1 MSLMPCFDKGQGL
14 DESTVL
20 ARLLAGYGEIE
31 LQMCM
36 CLIVVEGDIDTP
48 IRAIFEKTGAER
60 RIKKGRKA
68 LRTEYAKAGLL
79 TELAVAL
86 ADLDWCR
93 QIRNQYSHCQWFWI
107 ASRGL
112 CFVNLEELAKQPN
125 IITSV
130 TAKTHRIDVPLLEKQ
145 EEYFWYVKQCFMHL
159 ETAYRAWNEGQA
171 RGGRAGP
178 ASFIYP
184 KPLKIPRPPAH
195 N

>member
-130 TAKTHRIDVPLLEKQ
+130 TQKHTVLTCHCWRNRRNIFGTSSNALCTL
-145 EEYFWYVKQCFMHL
+145 
-159 ETAYRAWNEGQA
+159 
-171 RGGRAGP
+171 
-178 ASFIYP
+178 
-184 KPLKIPRPPAH
+184 RPPIALGTKVRREAGGPDQPVLFIQSR
-195 N
+195 